1 MTTRWLRLDSE
12 AYKRDHIQTEK
23 EEAANTQASIGPMI
37 EEGAQEQ
44 KEEEETRQE
53 VYQTI
58 ESQQEAPGPTST
70 TQTQDQ

>member
-1 MTTRWLRLDSE
+1 MT
-12 AYKRDHIQTEK
+12 
-23 EEAANTQASIGPMI
+23 EEA
-37 EEGAQEQ
+37 AQEQ